1 MLDQLIDFD
10 TDTDIPQYGAIL
22 NSTRRIYQ
30 TRSNLEDAY
39 RIWFD
44 FIRTLSSV
52 ECEAVPVTESC
63 GRITA
68 EAVQARISS
77 PFYHGSAMDGY
88 AVRFHETFG
97 ASETRPVCLTL
108 HDQAVPVNTGD
119 PLPEGYNA
127 VIMVEK
133 VNVTGNELEII
144 SPASPYENVRMVG
157 EDIVQTELILPEN
170 HLIRPV
176 DIGAML
182 SGGNISIKLRRRP
195 LVTIIPTG
203 GEVVE
208 PGTSLERGNI
218 IDSNSF
224 MIGNLVNE
232 WGGEYNRTDVV
243 VDNKDLLEQRISASA
258 KNSDVIVVLAGAS
271 AGTKDFT
278 PNAVEE
284 LGKVLVHGISIKPGK
299 PVLLGVI
306 QDKPVIGLP
315 GYPVA
320 AYMTFEMFG
329 KPLIYHLIGIEQ
341 QPPET
346 LKARLSR
353 PAASSLGYEEFLRV
367 KVGKAGDNFI
377 ATPVGR
383 GAGSLMTLQRADG
396 IVRIPA
402 LSEGIAP
409 DSEVD
414 VVLIRS
420 KHAIENTL
428 VCIGS
433 HDNTLDVLANY
444 LRRNYPS
451 YSMSSAHVGSMGG
464 LMAIKKSEAHIA
476 GTHLLDEKT
485 GEYNI
490 GFIQRLLKGVP
501 LKVINLVYRQQGL
514 IVRKGNPSQI
524 DGIDDLTREDVV
536 FINRQPGS
544 GTRLLTDKTL
554 KERGIEKQN
563 VKGYDKEEFTH
574 MGVASAV
581 ASGAADAGMGILTA
595 AIALDLE
602 FIPVANERYDLVIG
616 DDHFDRPMVQGVL
629 QIIASDSRFKDAV
642 KTLGGYDV
650 VDMGKVIYEQ

>member
-1 MLDQLIDFD
+1 MNF
-10 TDTDIPQYGAIL
+10 
-22 NSTRRIYQ
+22 TRRIYQ
-30 TRSNLEDAY
+30 TSSSLEEAFKV
-39 RIWFD
+39 WFD
-44 FIRTLSSV
+44 VIRTLNTVGS
-52 ECEAVPVTESC
+52 EAVSVTESC
-63 GRITA
+63 GRLTA
-68 EAVQARISS
+68 GTVQARISS
-77 PFYHGSAMDGY
+77 PFYHASAMDGY
-88 AVRFHETFG
+88 AVRHHETFG
-97 ASETRPVCLTL
+97 ASETTL
-108 HDQAVPVNTGD
+108 VRLKLHEQAVPVNTGD
-119 PLPEGYNA
+119 PVPEGFNA
-127 VIMVEK
+127 VIMVED
-133 VNVTGNELEII
+133 VSLTGDDVEII
-144 SPASPYENVRMVG
+144 SSASPYEYVRTVG

-170 HLIRPV
+170 HLVRPV

-182 SGGNISIKLRRRP
+182 SSGNTRIKVRRRP

-203 GEVVE
+203 SEVVD
-208 PGTSLERGNI
+208 PGTSLEKGNI
-218 IDSNSF
+218 IDSNSY
-224 MIGNLVNE
+224 MIGSLVNE
-232 WGGEYNRTDVV
+232 WGGEYERTDIVA
-243 VDNKDLLEQRISASA
+243 DNKELLQRRIMASA
-258 KNSDVIVVLAGAS
+258 QISDVIVVLAGAS

-278 PNAVEE
+278 PNAVDD
-284 LGKVLVHGISIKPGK
+284 LGETLVHGISIKPGK

-329 KPLIYHLIGIEQ
+329 KPLLYHLSGIEQ
-341 QPPET
+341 EPPEI
-346 LKARLSR
+346 LKARLTR
-353 PAASSLGYEEFLRV
+353 PAASTLGPEEFLRV
-367 KVGKAGDNFI
+367 KVGKAGDGYV

-383 GAGSLMTLQRADG
+383 GAGALMTLQRADG

-414 VVLIRS
+414 VALIRS
-420 KHAIENTL
+420 KHEIANTL

-433 HDNTLDVLANY
+433 HDNTLDLLANF

-490 GFIQRLLKGVP
+490 VFIQRLLKGIP
-501 LKVINLVYRQQGL
+501 LKVINLVHRQQGL
-514 IVRKGNPSQI
+514 IVRKGNPLNI
-524 DGIDDLTREDVV
+524 NGIDDLTGKDIV
-536 FINRQPGS
+536 FINRQLGS
-544 GTRLLTDKTL
+544 GTRLLTDKTM
-554 KERGIEKQN
+554 KDMGIDTHG

-602 FIPVANERYDLVIG
+602 FVPVANERYDIVIR
-616 DDHFDRPMVQGVL
+616 DEHLETPMVQAIL
-629 QIIASDSRFKDAV
+629 QVIASDGAFREAV
-642 KTLGGYDV
+642 DSLGGYDV
-650 VDMGKVIYEQ
+650 SDMGNMVYEQ